1 MLVVITTISSLVHV
15 YSISYIKDD
24 PFLARFIS
32 YLSLFTFLMLSL
44 VLADNYL
51 QLFFGW
57 EGVGLASFLLISF
70 WSSRLQACKAAT
82 KAIIINRV
90 GDVGLALALFCFILI
105 FGSVEYSTIFS
116 CSSKVAFCTFLFCQ
130 FKVDILSCIAVL
142 LLIGASGKS
151 AQIGLHT

>member
-82 KAIIINRV
+82 KAIIINNRKDPKKPEDSDNSLDNLLKSV
-90 GDVGLALALFCFILI
+90 AGIFFSIYYLLA
-105 FGSVEYSTIFS
+105 
-116 CSSKVAFCTFLFCQ
+116 
-130 FKVDILSCIAVL
+130 
-142 LLIGASGKS
+142 
-151 AQIGLHT
+151 